1 MTAEPEQTDSDA
13 IPVTRRERVGWYFY
27 DWANSAFSTTVLVVF
42 FGPYLTAVAR
52 AGADGEYVH
61 PFGIEVKAE
70 SFFPFVVSASVLL
83 QVVCLP
89 LLGAIAD
96 YSHQKKRM
104 LALFA
109 YTGATATAGLFFLSG
124 SNYLLGGIL
133 FIVANLSFGASVVFY
148 NAFLPEIASAD
159 ERDSVSSIGWAIG
172 YLGGGLLLLLNLLLF
187 AFKDR
192 LGLSESLAVRISLG
206 SAGLWWA
213 LFSLFPLSVLKI
225 RGKATP
231 LPPGENYLTA
241 GFKQL
246 AHTLRKATAL
256 PHTLLFLL
264 AYFFYND
271 GVQTVIAMAA
281 YFGAEELK
289 LPPETLIYLVL
300 MIQFVAFVGALAFN
314 YIARAMGTK
323 RALVASLVIWT
334 VVVLYAYRFLETKT
348 QFFVLGAVIGI
359 VLGGSQ
365 ALSRSLFS
373 LLIRRGEES
382 EYFGLYEISEH
393 GSSWLGPLLF
403 GLTLQRYGS
412 YRLAI
417 LSLVVFFTVGLLL
430 LIGVSVRRGAL
441 AAGNV
446 PPSRV

>member
-1 MTAEPEQTDSDA
+1 M
-13 IPVTRRERVGWYFY
+13 GWYFY

-42 FGPYLTAVAR
+42 FGPYLTAVTKAA
-52 AGADGEYVH
+52 AGNDGYVH
-61 PFGIEVKAE
+61 PLGIDVDAK
-70 SFFPFVVSASVLL
+70 SFFPYIVSASVLL
-83 QVVCLP
+83 QVVFLP

-109 YTGATATAGLFFLSG
+109 YSGATATAAMFFVTG
-124 SNYLLGGIL
+124 SNYLLGGTL

-148 NAFLPEIASAD
+148 NSFLPEIASPD
-159 ERDSVSSIGWAIG
+159 ERDSVSSIGWAVG

-187 AFKDR
+187 AFKGS
-192 LGLSESLAVRISLG
+192 LGLSESLAVRISLS
-206 SAGLWWA
+206 SAGVWWA
-213 LFSLFPLSVLKI
+213 LFSLFPLKVLRTRSI
-225 RGKATP
+225 PAV
-231 LPPGENYLTA
+231 LPPGENYVTA

-246 AHTLRKATAL
+246 AHTLGKARAL

-289 LPPETLIYLVL
+289 LAPETLIYLVL
-300 MIQFVAFVGALAFN
+300 MIQFVAFVGALGFN
-314 YIARAMGTK
+314 YVAKALGTK
-323 RALVASLVIWT
+323 RALVTSLVIWT
-334 VVVLYAYRFLETKT
+334 LVVLYAYRFLETKT

-373 LLIRRGEES
+373 LLIRKGEES

-417 LSLVVFFTVGLLL
+417 LSLVMFFAIGLLL
-430 LIGVSVRRGAL
+430 LVGVSIRKGAL

-446 PPSRV
+446 PPSRA